1 MVKKSTSVAATTQ
14 TGLKTVTALKSRIRR
29 FDHRLDAWITGLS
42 RRGLVVY
49 AGAMGA
55 LMVGIGS
62 HLIALVAPAVI
73 GRVSAQGASQAEEIM
88 CQTGAGNAVT
98 LLFGGLALLLL
109 LVAGIR
115 LTAGLNKKGSQRS
128 DKKRE
133 GDEQLKGAA
142 YSVGGVFALTAF
154 PLILE
159 QIGLSTI
166 SCVQFAPF

>member
-1 MVKKSTSVAATTQ
+1 MVDESNPVAATR
-14 TGLKTVTALKSRIRR
+14 TVLNTVAALNGRLRRI
-29 FDHRLDAWITGLS
+29 DHRIDAWISGLS
-42 RRGLVVY
+42 QRGLLAY
-49 AGAMGA
+49 TGAMITM
-55 LMVGIGS
+55 MVGVGS
-62 HLIALVAPAVI
+62 HLAGIVVPAVI

-115 LTAGLNKKGSQRS
+115 LTSGLNKKGSQRS

>member
-1 MVKKSTSVAATTQ
+1 MVKKPTSVAATTP
-14 TGLKTVTALKSRIRR
+14 GLNTVTALKSRIRR
-29 FDHRLDAWITGLS
+29 FDHRLEVWITDLS
-42 RRGLVVY
+42 RCGLVAY
-49 AGAMGA
+49 AGAMCA
-55 LMVGIGS
+55 LMVGVGS
-62 HLIALVAPAVI
+62 HLIALVVPAVI

-88 CQTGAGNAVT
+88 CQTGAGDAVT

-115 LTAGLNKKGSQRS
+115 LTSGLNKKGSQRS